1 MQPSNQIERSPYLEV
16 LEKQKEVLA
25 QLTTAFEASW
35 KRAVDSDW
43 RIDPQICPE
52 EVMADLAYGRD

>member
-1 MQPSNQIERSPYLEV
+1 MQPLNQIERSPYLEA

-35 KRAVDSDW
+35 KRAVD
-43 RIDPQICPE
+43 
-52 EVMADLAYGRD
+52 